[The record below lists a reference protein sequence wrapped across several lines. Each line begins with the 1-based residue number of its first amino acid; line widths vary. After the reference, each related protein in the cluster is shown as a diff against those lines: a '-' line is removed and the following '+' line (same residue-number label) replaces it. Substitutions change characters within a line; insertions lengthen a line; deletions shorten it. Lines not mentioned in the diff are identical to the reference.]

1 MGYYIN
7 LASISLDSYKERLKN
22 RYLVPSRQ
30 LLKENID
37 SVFTSISKQG
47 ILNVEDLLKA
57 LNNKKKLEAFSTN
70 TSIPIEYLTVLAR
83 EIKSNI
89 TNPIKLKDFPNI
101 SSDVIQKLEEIGIK
115 NTLQLYDR
123 ITTRSDRKELSEQI
137 HTDEA
142 LVLKLAQLT
151 DLSRIRWVNYTFA
164 NVLYEVGYKTI
175 DSIVKADFNRL
186 YEEIKDLNKEK
197 QLFKGNIGLND
208 VKLLVEVAAD
218 VPQEIEY

>member
-1 MGYYIN
+1 MGYYID
-7 LASISLDSYKERLKN
+7 LATISIENYKERLKT

-30 LLKENID
+30 LLKEDID
-37 SVFTSISKQG
+37 IVFNSIQKQG
-47 ILNVEDLLKA
+47 IRNVEELLNA
-57 LNNKKKLEAFSTN
+57 LKNKEMVVVFSADTGV
-70 TSIPIEYLTVLAR
+70 PVEYLTVLAR

-89 TNPIKLKDFPNI
+89 SNPVKLKEFQNFPDNI
-101 SSDVIQKLEEIGIK
+101 IKKLEEFGIK

-123 ITTRSDRKELSEQI
+123 ITTKLDRKKLSTQI
-137 HTDEA
+137 HADEK

-151 DLSRIRWVNYTFA
+151 DLSRIRWVNHTFA

-175 DSIVKADFNRL
+175 ESIVKADFNQL
-186 YEEIKDLNKEK
+186 YEEIKDLNKRK

-218 VPQEIEY
+218 VKQEIEY